1 MQERLAGQMPT
12 HDNRAIAHES
22 IDKNQRYRQIKEI
35 LADYGQLTAK
45 EIAVEMQRRGYA
57 PTSERNLS
65 APRLTELSIK
75 GVVEPVGTK
84 KCRYTGRNVS
94 VFALR
99 EE

>member
-22 IDKNQRYRQIKEI
+22 IDKNRRYRQIKEI

-57 PTSERNLS
+57 PTSERNLA

-84 KCRYTGRNVS
+84 KCIYTGRNVS